1 MAQYCAPPPPTSRY
15 CCCNE
20 NHDNDDNDN
29 DHDNNDDDD
38 NDDDNNDD
46 DDNDDDNND
55 NDDDAFMFYVFQRQP
70 SLAATKIIISAC
82 LTNNGK
88 PVSQVINKKGLMACL
103 GIRDGQT
110 H

>member
-1 MAQYCAPPPPTSRY
+1 MAQCCAPPPPTSRY

-20 NHDNDDNDN
+20 NHDND
-29 DHDNNDDDD
+29 HDNNDDDNDHGNNVDDD
-38 NDDDNNDD
+38 NDDDNDH
-46 DDNDDDNND
+46 
-55 NDDDAFMFYVFQRQP
+55 DDDAFMFYVFQRQP

>member
-20 NHDNDDNDN
+20 IHDNDDNDY

-46 DDNDDDNND
+46 DDNDDDN

>member
-20 NHDNDDNDN
+20 NHDNDHDNNDDDN
-29 DHDNNDDDD
+29 DHGNNDDDD
-38 NDDDNNDD
+38 NDDDNDH
-46 DDNDDDNND
+46 
-55 NDDDAFMFYVFQRQP
+55 DDDAFMFYVFQRQP

>member
-1 MAQYCAPPPPTSRY
+1 MEFFVAQYCAPPPPTSRY

-20 NHDNDDNDN
+20 NHDNDDNDDNDN

-38 NDDDNNDD
+38 N
-46 DDNDDDNND
+46 
-55 NDDDAFMFYVFQRQP
+55 DAFMFYVFQRQP

>member
-20 NHDNDDNDN
+20 NHDNDHDNNDDDN
-29 DHDNNDDDD
+29 DHGNNDDDD
-38 NDDDNNDD
+38 NDDDNDH
-46 DDNDDDNND
+46 
-55 NDDDAFMFYVFQRQP
+55 DDDAFIFYVFQRQP

>member
-1 MAQYCAPPPPTSRY
+1 MEFFVAQYCAPPPPTSRY

-20 NHDNDDNDN
+20 NHDNDHDNNDDDN
-29 DHDNNDDDD
+29 DHGNNDDDD
-38 NDDDNNDD
+38 NDDDNDH
-46 DDNDDDNND
+46 
-55 NDDDAFMFYVFQRQP
+55 DDDAFIFYVFQRQP

>member
-20 NHDNDDNDN
+20 NHDNDHDNNDEDN
-29 DHDNNDDDD
+29 DHGNNDDDD
-38 NDDDNNDD
+38 NDDDNDH
-46 DDNDDDNND
+46 
-55 NDDDAFMFYVFQRQP
+55 DDDAFIFYVFQRQP

>member
-1 MAQYCAPPPPTSRY
+1 MEFFVAQYCAPPPPTSRY

-20 NHDNDDNDN
+20 NHDNDHDNNHDDN
-29 DHDNNDDDD
+29 DHGNNDDDD
-38 NDDDNNDD
+38 NDDDNDH
-46 DDNDDDNND
+46 
-55 NDDDAFMFYVFQRQP
+55 DDDAFIFYVFQRQP